1 MRGQSYLNNEAVL
14 VDDHSHPSLE
24 GENLRAMSDRARLN
38 ANEEAGSRASVLH
51 VGLIGGGVIA
61 LAWVGLRWWRKR
73 KVHGKLL

>member
-1 MRGQSYLNNEAVL
+1 MRGQGYLDNEAVL

-24 GENLRAMSDRARLN
+24 GENLRAMSNRARLN
-38 ANEEAGSRASVLH
+38 ANEETETRASVLQI
-51 VGLIGGGVIA
+51 GLIGGSVIA